1 MQDLQ
6 SRLLFEIDITLGARL
21 VLNGTPSGDRRIVAV
36 AGGAFQGPC
45 MRGLVLPGGGD
56 WLIQRSDKTVQ
67 LDVRLTLRTD
77 DDALIYMTYR
87 GIRHG
92 PEDVIDR
99 LNRGEQVDPSSYYFR
114 ITPYFE
120 TGSEKYD
127 RLNRIVSV
135 GVGERRPETVH
146 YTVLEIL

>member
-6 SRLLFEIDITLGARL
+6 TRLLFEIDITLGARL
-21 VLNGTPSGDRRIVAV
+21 TLNGTPSGDRRIVAV
-36 AGGAFQGPC
+36 SGGTFHGPS
-45 MRGLVLPGGGD
+45 MKGVVVPGGGD

-87 GIRHG
+87 GVRHG

-99 LNRGEQVDPSSYYFR
+99 LNRGEPVDPSSYYFR

-135 GVGERRPETVH
+135 GIGERRPEAVH